1 MLGFVNKLFISVQLI
16 FFLGHVL
23 LLAELT
29 QKFKFFIIAVWQ
41 SESMKRNF
49 ERFIFTGNNFCL
61 AKRQFLFK
69 ELFYRVLT
77 NSLYDTFWQRIDQ
90 NQNFRTKI
98 TLLIYKKKFSWQ
110 SLIKT
115 LKLITKKLK
124 KCSDLPLF
132 YYSSIAL
139 DCTF

>member
-29 QKFKFFIIAVWQ
+29 KKIKFFIIAVCQ
-41 SESMKRNF
+41 SESVKRNF

-98 TLLIYKKKFSWQ
+98 TLLIYKNVLKEIVLAVINQDFQVTVESGNSKRVNSKQ
-110 SLIKT
+110 SLISKN
-115 LKLITKKLK
+115 LW
-124 KCSDLPLF
+124 
-132 YYSSIAL
+132 
-139 DCTF
+139 